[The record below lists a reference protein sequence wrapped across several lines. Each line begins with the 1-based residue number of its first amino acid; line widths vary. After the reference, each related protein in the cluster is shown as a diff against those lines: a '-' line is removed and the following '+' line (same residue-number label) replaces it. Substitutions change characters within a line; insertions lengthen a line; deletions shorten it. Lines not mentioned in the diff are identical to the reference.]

1 MKYEKSCGC
10 IVLDNDKVLLV
21 KHNKGHWDFPKGHIE
36 DGETE
41 LETAIRETKEETN
54 IDVEINEKYRY
65 KTNYSPKE
73 GVTKDVIFYLATK
86 KSNDIK
92 PQLSEIEKI
101 EWVTTKDAI
110 QKITYNNSKLILRQL
125 LEDLRNN

>member
-86 KSNDIK
+86 KSNDLK

-125 LEDLRNN
+125 LEDLKNN